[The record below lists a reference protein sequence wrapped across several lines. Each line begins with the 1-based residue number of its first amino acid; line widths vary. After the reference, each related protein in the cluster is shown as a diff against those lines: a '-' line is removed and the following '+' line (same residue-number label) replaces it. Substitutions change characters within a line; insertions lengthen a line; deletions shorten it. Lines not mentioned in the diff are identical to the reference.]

1 MKNNSYNFIKISL
14 AIVYIWFG
22 TLKVLG
28 ASPVTDL
35 VKTTYPTFQE
45 SNFFIFLGLWEV
57 AIGFLIM
64 FRKTIKLGIVLMWL
78 QLGGIFMGMILN
90 PSLYFSGM
98 NVFLLN
104 TNGEFVIKNLVL
116 TSAGYYLWKSK

>member
-28 ASPVTDL
+28 ASPVTDF